1 MKVGARHAAAP
12 TPRRPGS
19 RCAAVVAL
27 VSVGIAAPVC
37 AIGLREESDLGA
49 RFALEARRSVPLLRE
64 PAVTEYL
71 RRIGLRITSRLDSD
85 NFVYRWYVV
94 RDSGLNAFAVPG
106 GYVYV
111 NAGLI
116 EQVDS
121 EAELAGVLAHE
132 VVHVDAHHVVRQE
145 RQGALAN
152 YGTLLGV
159 LLSAV
164 HPAIGAGAIA
174 VGTAVQLK
182 YQREFEQEADHVGLE
197 LMQRAG
203 FDPAGV
209 PAFLR
214 KVLRTQRLNPTEIPP
229 YFLSHPLTEDRVAAL
244 EQRASGLP
252 RPGPRPDGA
261 AELAA
266 AKVTVRALTGPP
278 DAVVGEVRALLEK
291 APTSPLAHHLL
302 GLAYLYGGRLADAEP
317 LLARAAAGGSPRAT
331 GDHGRALA
339 RLGKLADARS
349 EFEAH
354 LRAHPG
360 DAAVQSELARSVIAE
375 GNVKGGM
382 ALLESALEAD
392 PELDE
397 AEHALAA
404 CLGKLG
410 DERGQWW
417 HLGRAYELRGDFERA
432 TTAYEKARDL
442 SPNDTPERTAAE
454 HAMREVRRA
463 GRGR

>member
-1 MKVGARHAAAP
+1 MRERH
-12 TPRRPGS
+12 
-19 RCAAVVAL
+19 AAVVATRRIQWL
-27 VSVGIAAPVC
+27 GVLAFLLAGLGVAAPVS

-49 RFALEARRSVPLLRE
+49 RFALTARRSIPLVRE
-64 PAVTEYL
+64 PAVREYL
-71 RRIGLRITSRLDSD
+71 RRVGLRITSRLDSGT
-85 NFVYRWYVV
+85 FRYRWYVV
-94 RDSGLNAFAVPG
+94 RDAGLNAFAVPG

-116 EQVDS
+116 EDVDD

-132 VVHVDAHHVVRQE
+132 IVHVDAHHVVRQE
-145 RQGALAN
+145 QQAALAN

-164 HPAIGAGAIA
+164 HPALGAGAIA
-174 VGTAVQLK
+174 TGAAVQLK
-182 YQREFEQEADHVGLE
+182 YQREFEQEADHIGLE

-203 FDPAGV
+203 FDPVGM

-214 KVLRTQRLNPTEIPP
+214 KVLRAQRLNPTQLPP

-244 EQRASGLP
+244 EQRARALP
-252 RPGPRPDGA
+252 RPAPRPEGA

-266 AKVTVRALTGPP
+266 AQVTLRALTGPP
-278 DAVVGEVRALLEK
+278 DKVIAETRARLK
-291 APTSPLAHHLL
+291 GDATSARAEHLL
-302 GLAYLYGGRLADAEP
+302 GLAYLYGGRPDDAEP
-317 LLARAAAGGSPRAT
+317 LLLRAVDGGSPRAR

-339 RLGKLADARS
+339 RLGRLAEARS

-354 LRAHPG
+354 LRDYPG
-360 DAAVQSELARSVIAE
+360 DAAVQSELARAVIAA
-375 GNVKGGM
+375 GNAKGGA
-382 ALLESALEAD
+382 ALLASALELD

-397 AEHALAA
+397 AEYALAE
-404 CLGKLG
+404 CLGGLG
-410 DERGQWW
+410 DGRGQWW

-432 TTAYEKARDL
+432 IGAYERARDL
-442 SPNDTPERTAAE
+442 SAEGSPERAAAE
-454 HAMREVRRA
+454 QARRDLLRV